1 MKVSEIIDLI
11 DEQKLNELG
20 KLYKIDKINHKI
32 TGKFIL
38 KSFVSCIVKGYP
50 ISLRL
55 IEKVSNNTTNLSG
68 LLKAK
73 NINNKKIDHS
83 SIGKRISKLEI
94 DYFKDIYQAL
104 VQQYNKLF
112 SQTEKDKFHRF
123 DSTIISLSG
132 KLLKDGLNLGGK
144 PGDRHIKL
152 SFSLKNSIPSSVR
165 FCTEASES
173 SEDIA
178 LVRAINEAK
187 VEKDS
192 ILLFDRGIAKA
203 DTFQEFTQ
211 EEKYFITRIN
221 VNRKYLLVKENALH
235 QPEDDKLELISDQVI
250 NLYNTNK
257 RIKCDLRLIK
267 AKSQQEELWFLT
279 NVFYLTPQ
287 SVCMSYKKRWEIEGF
302 FRFIKQNLSFKHFI
316 SYNTNG
322 MSVYLYCILI
332 GAILFTIFKISN
344 KLSGFKLALLEFS
357 LALDKEIIKD
367 IVVFCRGNPDLVDLK
382 LKTY

>member
-1 MKVSEIIDLI
+1 
-11 DEQKLNELG
+11 
-20 KLYKIDKINHKI
+20 
-32 TGKFIL
+32 
-38 KSFVSCIVKGYP
+38 
-50 ISLRL
+50 
-55 IEKVSNNTTNLSG
+55 
-68 LLKAK
+68 
-73 NINNKKIDHS
+73 
-83 SIGKRISKLEI
+83 
-94 DYFKDIYQAL
+94 
-104 VQQYNKLF
+104 
-112 SQTEKDKFHRF
+112 
-123 DSTIISLSG
+123 
-132 KLLKDGLNLGGK
+132 
-144 PGDRHIKL
+144 
-152 SFSLKNSIPSSVR
+152 
-165 FCTEASES
+165 
-173 SEDIA
+173 
-178 LVRAINEAK
+178 
-187 VEKDS
+187 
-192 ILLFDRGIAKA
+192 
-203 DTFQEFTQ
+203 
-211 EEKYFITRIN
+211 
-221 VNRKYLLVKENALH
+221 LLVKENALH